1 MERKDLM
8 VTVMVLPMGQ
18 ESTGEAAKEEGGDEP
33 AGEADPGG
41 RVSTGE
47 HRRQG
52 ESSKKEGLLA
62 VLDESIKSSR
72 RLKAEK
78 MLLDCEEL

>member
-1 MERKDLM
+1 M
-8 VTVMVLPMGQ
+8 
-18 ESTGEAAKEEGGDEP
+18 
-33 AGEADPGG
+33 
-41 RVSTGE
+41 STGE

-52 ESSKKEGLLA
+52 ESSEKEGLLA

-78 MLLDCEEL
+78 MLLD